1 MPEIEKCQEVQ
12 NCHCEEQQRR
22 SNLADIALGTGL
34 PRFSIAV
41 EKLAMTE
48 VEQTIFATIA
58 YYDYFNYPL
67 TAAEIYYY
75 LINFEA
81 KDQKPKTKN
90 TNQNQKTKPPFYE
103 IIKTLDESQDLE
115 KLIGQKNG
123 FCFLAGREEIIKQRL
138 QRKKLADEKFRKSRW
153 ILKFISYLPF
163 VRLMMISGTMALG
176 NPYKESDLDLLVV
189 AKSGR
194 IWTARAIITFFALIF
209 GKYRHA
215 GKTKNRLCLNHY
227 ITDKSLTVDFGN
239 LYKAQEYLNLLPVSG
254 DLKIY
259 QEFLVANQNW
269 MENYVPSNRDE
280 NEPAN
285 AENLRFIS
293 QSKIF
298 LKIKDFFEW
307 TLGGKFGNWSE
318 RFFKKIQIFFIQKN
332 PLSDKPKGRLRYTDD
347 NLVFHPVLI
356 EPEVIERF
364 NKKMEEIVK
373 S

>member
-1 MPEIEKCQEVQ
+1 MSSADNQF
-12 NCHCEEQQRR
+12 N
-22 SNLADIALGTGL
+22 NLTGKQL
-34 PRFSIAV
+34 NNLETSIF
-41 EKLAMTE
+41 T
-48 VEQTIFATIA
+48 TIA

-75 LINFEA
+75 IINFEVKSPSSA
-81 KDQKPKTKN
+81 KATEGKQNLKPS
-90 TNQNQKTKPPFYE
+90 FFE
-103 IIKTLDESQDLE
+103 VLKTLDESELL
-115 KLIGQKNG
+115 KKNLGRKNG
-123 FCFLAGREEIIKQRL
+123 FCFLKGREEIIKQRL

-163 VRLMMISGTMALG
+163 IRLIMISGTMALG

-194 IWTARAIITFFALIF
+194 IWTARAIITFFTLIF
-209 GKYRHA
+209 GKYRHKD
-215 GKTKNRLCLNHY
+215 KTKNRLCLNHY
-227 ITDKSLTVDFGN
+227 ITEKSLGIDFGN

-259 QEFLVANQNW
+259 QEFLAANRSW
-269 MENYVPSNRDE
+269 TENYVPSTRDE

-293 QSKIF
+293 QSKTS
-298 LKIKDFFEW
+298 LKIKYFFEW
-307 TLGGKFGNWSE
+307 LLGGIIGDWLE

-332 PLSDKPKGRLRYTDD
+332 PLSNQPKGRLRYTDD

-364 NKKMEEIVK
+364 NKKTAGNF
-373 S
+373 